1 MNDLMKNVCELLG
14 FDKTNSTVKRLPDGS
29 IVVTM
34 KPNKDTLS
42 QNSDGIMKLLHE
54 IFDGEVQQEA
64 YHSIDKKL
72 KAAQEQTARAC
83 IEQRK
88 AFQNWLDNFD
98 NQFITELTRS
108 FQGTELKELND
119 AIMENTTDS
128 IKLEQAVTQVK
139 HRAKELVRKKLAF
152 LESQMR
158 KYASYL
164 DKN

>member
-14 FDKTNSTVKRLPDGS
+14 FDKANSTVKRLPDGS

-34 KPNKDTLS
+34 KSNKDTLS
-42 QNSDGIMKLLHE
+42 QNSDGVMKLLHE
-54 IFDGEVQQEA
+54 IFDSGVQQEA
-64 YHSIDKKL
+64 YHGVDKKL

-83 IEQRK
+83 IEQRN

-98 NQFITELTRS
+98 DQFITELIGS
-108 FQGTELKELND
+108 FQGTEMRELND

-139 HRAKELVRKKLAF
+139 HRAKELARKKLAF
-152 LESQMR
+152 LEGKMKQ
-158 KYASYL
+158 YASYL
-164 DKN
+164 DKD

>member
-34 KPNKDTLS
+34 KSNKDTS
-42 QNSDGIMKLLHE
+42 NQNSDEIMKLLHE
-54 IFDGEVQQEA
+54 IFDGGIQQEVC
-64 YHSIDKKL
+64 HDINEKL

-98 NQFITELTRS
+98 DQFITELTGS

-119 AIMENTTDS
+119 AIMKNTTNS

-139 HRAKELVRKKLAF
+139 HRAKELARKKLAF
-152 LESQMR
+152 LEGQM
-158 KYASYL
+158 KQYASYL
-164 DKN
+164 DKD

>member
-1 MNDLMKNVCELLG
+1 MNDLIKNVCELLG

-34 KPNKDTLS
+34 KSNKDTLS

-54 IFDGEVQQEA
+54 IFDGGVQQEA
-64 YHSIDKKL
+64 YHGVDEKL

-88 AFQNWLDNFD
+88 AFQNWLNSFN
-98 NQFITELTRS
+98 NQFIIELIGSFQSTELR
-108 FQGTELKELND
+108 ELND

-139 HRAKELVRKKLAF
+139 HRAKELARKKLAF
-152 LESQMR
+152 LESQM
-158 KYASYL
+158 KQYASYL

>member
-34 KPNKDTLS
+34 KSNKDTLS
-42 QNSDGIMKLLHE
+42 QNSDGVMKLLHE
-54 IFDGEVQQEA
+54 IFDGGVQQEA
-64 YHSIDKKL
+64 YHGVDEKL

-88 AFQNWLDNFD
+88 AFQNWLNSFN
-98 NQFITELTRS
+98 NQFIIELIGSFQSTELR
-108 FQGTELKELND
+108 ELND

-139 HRAKELVRKKLAF
+139 HRAKELARKKLAF
-152 LESQMR
+152 LENQM
-158 KYASYL
+158 KQYASYL
-164 DKN
+164 DRD

>member
-34 KPNKDTLS
+34 KSNKDTFS
-42 QNSDGIMKLLHE
+42 QNSDRVMKLLHE
-54 IFDGEVQQEA
+54 IFDGVVQQEA
-64 YHSIDKKL
+64 YHDVDKKL
-72 KAAQEQTARAC
+72 KAAQEQTTKTC

-88 AFQNWLDNFD
+88 AFQNWLNNFD
-98 NQFITELTRS
+98 DQFMTELVGS
-108 FQGTELKELND
+108 FQCTELRELND

-139 HRAKELVRKKLAF
+139 HRAKELARKKLAT
-152 LESQMR
+152 LENQMKR
-158 KYASYL
+158 YASYL
-164 DKN
+164 DKD

>member
-34 KPNKDTLS
+34 KSNKDTLS

-54 IFDGEVQQEA
+54 VSDGGVQLEA
-64 YHSIDKKL
+64 CHDINEKL
-72 KAAQEQTARAC
+72 KAAQEQTARTC

-98 NQFITELTRS
+98 DQFITELIGS
-108 FQGTELKELND
+108 FQGTELRELND
-119 AIMENTTDS
+119 AIMENTTNS

-139 HRAKELVRKKLAF
+139 HRAKELARKKLAF
-152 LESQMR
+152 LEGKMKQ
-158 KYASYL
+158 YASYL
-164 DKN
+164 DKD

>member
-34 KPNKDTLS
+34 KSNKDTLS
-42 QNSDGIMKLLHE
+42 QNSDGVMKLLHE
-54 IFDGEVQQEA
+54 IFDGGVQQEA
-64 YHSIDKKL
+64 YHDVDEKL
-72 KAAQEQTARAC
+72 KTAQEQIARTC

-98 NQFITELTRS
+98 DQFITELIGS
-108 FQGTELKELND
+108 FQGTEMRDLND

-152 LESQMR
+152 LENQM
-158 KYASYL
+158 KQYASYL

>member
-34 KPNKDTLS
+34 KSNKDTLS
-42 QNSDGIMKLLHE
+42 QNSDGVMKLLHE
-54 IFDGEVQQEA
+54 IFDGGVQQEA
-64 YHSIDKKL
+64 YHGVDEKL
-72 KAAQEQTARAC
+72 KAAQEQTARTC

-88 AFQNWLDNFD
+88 AFQNWLDTLD
-98 NQFITELTRS
+98 DQFITELIGS
-108 FQGTELKELND
+108 FQGTEMRELND

-139 HRAKELVRKKLAF
+139 HRAKELARKKLAF
-152 LESQMR
+152 LESQM
-158 KYASYL
+158 KQYASYL
-164 DKN
+164 NRD